1 MGEAKRYF
9 EDVNEGDE
17 APVLRHTLERTDLVR
32 YAGASGDYNPMHH
45 DEVKAQAAGQ
55 PSVFGHG
62 MFSMGLL
69 GTALTDF
76 LGVGHLTHYQV
87 RFSRQTWP
95 GEQLS
100 SRVVVVAKRVEGG
113 RHLVDVECSLF
124 NENGEEKVVG
134 VATAELPS
142 VDAPKAPRVVAKNA
156 GVKIAGVKR
165 AGVKKAARK
174 APAKKAP
181 AKKAALAK
189 KSAPAKKATPVK
201 KSPPAKK
208 AAAKKSPTKKA
219 PAKKVG
225 TTRTPAAKAAATRA
239 VAKKTARAKAAPA
252 NKASAVKRAAPAKRL
267 SGR

>member
-76 LGVGHLTHYQV
+76 LGVGNLTHYQV

-100 SRVVVVAKRVEGG
+100 TRVVVVA
-113 RHLVDVECSLF
+113 
-124 NENGEEKVVG
+124 
-134 VATAELPS
+134 
-142 VDAPKAPRVVAKNA
+142 
-156 GVKIAGVKR
+156 
-165 AGVKKAARK
+165 
-174 APAKKAP
+174 
-181 AKKAALAK
+181 
-189 KSAPAKKATPVK
+189 
-201 KSPPAKK
+201 
-208 AAAKKSPTKKA
+208 
-219 PAKKVG
+219 
-225 TTRTPAAKAAATRA
+225 
-239 VAKKTARAKAAPA
+239 
-252 NKASAVKRAAPAKRL
+252 
-267 SGR
+267 